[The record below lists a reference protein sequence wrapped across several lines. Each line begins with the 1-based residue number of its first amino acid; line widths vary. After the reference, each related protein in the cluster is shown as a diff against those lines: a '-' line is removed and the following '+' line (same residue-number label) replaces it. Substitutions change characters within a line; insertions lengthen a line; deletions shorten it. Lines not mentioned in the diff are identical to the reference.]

1 MAVHKSL
8 RIASG
13 GAASDRSVWTRRER
27 LERLTA
33 DGRVAAAGSP
43 LGLPKVRTKFK
54 VLTKK
59 QKKDKDAAK
68 SADGA
73 DEAAAATP
81 AAE

>member
-8 RIASG
+8 RLAG
-13 GAASDRSVWTRRER
+13 GVAASDRSVWTRRER

-33 DGRVAAAGSP
+33 DGRVAAEGSP
-43 LGLPKVRTKFK
+43 LGLPKVRTKYK

-59 QKKDKDAAK
+59 QKKDKEAAQT
-68 SADGA
+68 ADGA
-73 DEAAAATP
+73 QGADAAS

>member
-8 RIASG
+8 RLAG
-13 GAASDRSVWTRRER
+13 GLAASDRSVWTRRER

-33 DGRVAAAGSP
+33 EGRVAAAGSP

-54 VLTKK
+54 VVTKK
-59 QKKDKDAAK
+59 QKKDQEAAK
-68 SADGA
+68 SAEGG
-73 DEAAAATP
+73 EAAAAETP

>member
-8 RIASG
+8 RLAGGVAS
-13 GAASDRSVWTRRER
+13 SDRSVWTRRER

-33 DGRVAAAGSP
+33 DGRVAAEASP

-54 VLTKK
+54 VMTKK

-68 SADGA
+68 SAEGA
-73 DEAAAATP
+73 ETAADATP